1 MSKEKSGDSNEK
13 ISANDPDYV
22 NPFTGERPN
31 RKSPS
36 PDIDHLT
43 VNQMKSIFDENGIK
57 YKKSGNKGQLKD
69 VLKQNYKDI
78 NQSTIPAPKART
90 TQKRTKKSKEPTL
103 TALVEEIAEK
113 EADQMLDG
121 IEGTIEQET
130 CSPGKRRN
138 VDYNFFELVFGICA
152 LDKEHKIKNK
162 DDIKNVKFEDI
173 KEQLIGC
180 NENCFNRYMK
190 DGNKDTATPKL
201 VLNHINKMREDFHLY
216 VPGGFN
222 EVKCIY
228 LEGKNLTTQKLKDLN
243 KGFDTKKAKA
253 DVYVETNDGTIVGFS
268 LKQDQNCT
276 MTNYSTEAMLSSLFD
291 KKVGDEL
298 QEELKQARL
307 KILSDIGINDMKTY
321 KQIRDELDSITGK
334 KRKPQDNRIN
344 KLFFD
349 GLEGTNIYWEA
360 LKGYINKNAERI
372 SREIVGNM
380 FPVNLKYNL
389 YQFDGSEYMQ
399 LNVPTT
405 IQEFKD
411 HVRFYFDPPTKAE
424 IKKGMTEN
432 KRKHAAKLFYKLV
445 VNGRHYR
452 MEIRFKNP
460 ILSSASQFFVHKDH
474 QRTPSPESGKASKGG
489 TRKRRK
495 H

>member
-1 MSKEKSGDSNEK
+1 MSKISPPQSSG
-13 ISANDPDYV
+13 
-22 NPFTGERPN
+22 
-31 RKSPS
+31 S
-36 PDIDHLT
+36 PDL
-43 VNQMKSIFDENGIK
+43 KSYTNNELK
-57 YKKSGNKGQLKD
+57 SVLRESKKPVSGNKAALIKRIKD
-69 VLKQNYKDI
+69 NNINKETIYESIAKTPHNTSVKKKSTKQN
-78 NQSTIPAPKART
+78 T
-90 TQKRTKKSKEPTL
+90 TKKSKEPTL

-152 LDKEHKIKNK
+152 LDKDHKVKDK
-162 DDIKNVKFEDI
+162 DDIKKVKFEDI

-180 NENCFNRYMK
+180 NEYCFNKYMA
-190 DGNKDTATPKL
+190 DGNKDTAKSNL
-201 VLNHINKMREDFHLY
+201 VLNHINNMRRDFHLY

-291 KKVGDEL
+291 KKVGHEL

-307 KILSDIGINDMKTY
+307 KILSDIGINDMESY
-321 KQIRDELDSITGK
+321 KQIRDELDPETGK
-334 KRKPQDNRIN
+334 KRKKEDNRIN
-344 KLFFD
+344 MLFFD

-460 ILSSASQFFVHKDH
+460 ILSSAPQFFVHKDH

-489 TRKRRK
+489 KYTRKRGK